1 MILLCHNRYIW
12 AFFIRLWTS
21 LEHISY
27 TNNSF
32 VCIKRMLF
40 QMRKV
45 KKKQYNI
52 CIVIMFWYYYW
63 TSLSFIREDTH
74 ASSLMYYTNIS
85 INFVRQRTGIRLWSI
100 MNTCTFKL
108 CIFLYFFSFMKRDI
122 FKNFFFMGNA
132 KSLVASY
139 FINFNDEIKL

>member
-12 AFFIRLWTS
+12 AFFIRCQAS

-27 TNNSF
+27 TNNSTYSKKDAF
-32 VCIKRMLF
+32 SNEKS
-40 QMRKV
+40 
-45 KKKQYNI
+45 KKQYNI

-85 INFVRQRTGIRLWSI
+85 INSVRQRTGIRLWSI

-108 CIFLYFFSFMKRDI
+108 CIFLHFFSFMKRDI